1 MTKFDLDAADLN
13 LIARCHRAKEA
24 IPQIARAAQVMFWIM
39 FTGVAFFTG
48 VLIWMYVTKGPG
60 GVPPGAQAYL
70 VMGWLCTFGVF
81 LASRSL
87 QFEDQAVRLIC
98 KLTEE

>member
-1 MTKFDLDAADLN
+1 MIKPDLDVADLN
-13 LIARCHRAKEA
+13 LIARCHRAKDA
-24 IPQIARAAQVMFWIM
+24 IPQITRAAQVMFWIM
-39 FTGVAFFTG
+39 FAGVPLFTG
-48 VLIWMYVTKGPG
+48 AVIWMYVTKGLG
-60 GVPPGAQAYL
+60 GVPPGSQTYL
-70 VMGWLCTFGVF
+70 VMGWLCIFVVF